1 MNQPTSDTVA
11 PQAHNPPASATP
23 TEQPTDQP
31 ADSLDRRMFL
41 AGSLTLP
48 FGISGLPASSLASQR
63 APRPAHARDAATIGT
78 DVKPLRLGLISA
90 ASYGLPGAIR
100 TSGSHH
106 GTAFATIFNGWDE
119 DLAAQYEGTFV
130 KSATRLPGAEV
141 VKVWDPLPAAAAK
154 LAAACRIP
162 EVCPT
167 PEACSSDVD
176 AVILIDD
183 GSGQQW
189 RFAQHPLQLGVPV
202 FCDKPLAMTA
212 AEAQQVAGWAQASGT
227 KLMSASSLRFVPD
240 IVRMREEIE
249 SLGTIQLAIATG
261 PGQLVYYGIHALS
274 MVYAVLGGGVRSVR
288 NIGRAG
294 RHCLQLSYH
303 DRELETLLMVTE
315 ASQFPMGYQ
324 LQLFG
329 DRGSR
334 TITPDLTDLY
344 VHLLRAFLEYLST
357 GTAPFPL
364 QEEVELI
371 AALEAGQRSLDES
384 RRVELAELLQRPTP

>member
-1 MNQPTSDTVA
+1 MNQPTSDAVA

-41 AGSLTLP
+41 AGSLALP

-63 APRPAHARDAATIGT
+63 APRPAHAPDAATIGT

-167 PEACSSDVD
+167 PEACCQDVD

-202 FCDKPLAMTA
+202 FCDKPLALTA
-212 AEAQQVAGWAQASGT
+212 AEARQVAGWAQESGT

-240 IVRMREEIE
+240 VVRMREEIE

-274 MVYAVLGGGVRSVR
+274 MVYAVLGGGVRSVW
-288 NIGRAG
+288 NVGGAG
-294 RHCLQLSYH
+294 RHCLKLNYH

-315 ASQFPMGYQ
+315 ASHFPMGYQ

-344 VHLLRAFLEYLST
+344 VHLLQAFLEYLRT
-357 GTAPFPL
+357 DTAPFPL
-364 QEEVELI
+364 RDEVELI

-384 RRVELAELLQRPTP
+384 RRVEITELLGR

>member
-1 MNQPTSDTVA
+1 MNQSTSDAVTNRDHK
-11 PQAHNPPASATP
+11 PSASAMP
-23 TEQPTDQP
+23 TEQLNQQT

-41 AGSLTLP
+41 AGSLALP
-48 FGISGLPASSLASQR
+48 LGINGLPTCSLASPP
-63 APRPAHARDAATIGT
+63 ARPHAHAQEPAPNGNGG
-78 DVKPLRLGLISA
+78 KPLRLGLISA
-90 ASYGLPGAIR
+90 ASYGLPGAVR

-141 VKVWDPLPAAAAK
+141 VKVWDPLPTAAAK

-167 PEACSSDVD
+167 PEACSADVD

-274 MVYAVLGGGVRSVR
+274 MVYAVLGGGVRSVW

-303 DRELETLLMVTE
+303 ERELETLLMVTE
-315 ASQFPMGYQ
+315 AAQFPMGYQ

-344 VHLLRAFLEYLST
+344 VYLLRAFLEYLST

-364 QEEVELI
+364 EDEVELI